1 MYISETARTQKKPFF
16 TVVVAA
22 RGDHP
27 MLLPDLERGE
37 ERDVN
42 AGAKN
47 GRWRLAG
54 SLLYR
59 EGQSEEE
66 GGGTKT
72 WSSNNKGNPFRF
84 VAGKGGLEVR
94 GRPPLEVMRRA
105 RTLWLWIVR
114 NSTRIDIFS
123 VKKCRI
129 ANVAF
134 LIKCL
139 KTSIF
144 GESLPPRSWI

>member
-47 GRWRLAG
+47 GR
-54 SLLYR
+54 
-59 EGQSEEE
+59 
-66 GGGTKT
+66 
-72 WSSNNKGNPFRF
+72 
-84 VAGKGGLEVR
+84 
-94 GRPPLEVMRRA
+94 
-105 RTLWLWIVR
+105 
-114 NSTRIDIFS
+114 
-123 VKKCRI
+123 
-129 ANVAF
+129 
-134 LIKCL
+134 
-139 KTSIF
+139 
-144 GESLPPRSWI
+144 